1 VLTHDAP
8 IVWGKDQYNQSGVV
22 PYVHPEGARIPSLR
36 RLYKKH
42 PYFTNGSAKDL
53 PSVLDRARFGDG
65 TFWHETPDGQSDAE
79 TTRLDAREQKALLAF
94 LDLL

>member
-1 VLTHDAP
+1 
-8 IVWGKDQYNQSGVV
+8 VWGKDEYNQSGVM

-42 PYFTNGSAKDL
+42 PYFTNGSANDL
-53 PSVLDRARFGDG
+53 ASVLDRARFGDG

-79 TTRLDAREQKALLAF
+79 TTRLDAREKKALLAF

>member
-1 VLTHDAP
+1 
-8 IVWGKDQYNQSGVV
+8 
-22 PYVHPEGARIPSLR
+22 LR

-65 TFWHETPDGQSDAE
+65 AFWHEMLDGQSNAE
-79 TTRLDAREQKALLAF
+79 TTGLATGEKQALLAF